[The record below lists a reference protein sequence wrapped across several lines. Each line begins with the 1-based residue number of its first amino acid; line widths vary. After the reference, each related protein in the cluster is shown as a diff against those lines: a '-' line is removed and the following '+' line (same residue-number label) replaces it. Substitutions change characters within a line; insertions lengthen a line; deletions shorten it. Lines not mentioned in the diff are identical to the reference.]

1 MLELRMVSSYCW
13 NHRLIGLVHKHWET
27 IKVHRIYNIL
37 RLGGSEGKNPRYV
50 EFSVNRVSIIR
61 IFGRSMIIKIIGLSI
76 IRKKRENFDEIREES
91 IRLFRGQNHTSFRS
105 TAYSKSTIASAG
117 LKSSS
122 RIRYSTQPDIGILAT
137 KIGKF
142 KPEVGSGYRKWGP

>member
-1 MLELRMVSSYCW
+1 MMV
-13 NHRLIGLVHKHWET
+13 H
-27 IKVHRIYNIL
+27 
-37 RLGGSEGKNPRYV
+37 
-50 EFSVNRVSIIR
+50 
-61 IFGRSMIIKIIGLSI
+61 IIGSSTILH
-76 IRKKRENFDEIREES
+76 KRENFDEIREES

-137 KIGKF
+137 KIGKSTGSGLL
-142 KPEVGSGYRKWGP
+142 KPEVLKPEVSLNSYLEVI

>member
-1 MLELRMVSSYCW
+1 
-13 NHRLIGLVHKHWET
+13 
-27 IKVHRIYNIL
+27 
-37 RLGGSEGKNPRYV
+37 
-50 EFSVNRVSIIR
+50 
-61 IFGRSMIIKIIGLSI
+61 MINIIGLSTI
-76 IRKKRENFDEIREES
+76 LKKRENFDEIREES

-137 KIGKF
+137 KIGKSTGNGLLKPEVL
-142 KPEVGSGYRKWGP
+142 KPEVGLIERLFRGHLRSRESRNTRNA

>member
-1 MLELRMVSSYCW
+1 M
-13 NHRLIGLVHKHWET
+13 
-27 IKVHRIYNIL
+27 
-37 RLGGSEGKNPRYV
+37 
-50 EFSVNRVSIIR
+50 
-61 IFGRSMIIKIIGLSI
+61 KIIGLLT

-137 KIGKF
+137 KIGML
-142 KPEVGSGYRKWGP
+142 KPEMGSGYRKLRLLRGHLRSRESRNTRNA

>member
-1 MLELRMVSSYCW
+1 
-13 NHRLIGLVHKHWET
+13 
-27 IKVHRIYNIL
+27 
-37 RLGGSEGKNPRYV
+37 
-50 EFSVNRVSIIR
+50 
-61 IFGRSMIIKIIGLSI
+61 MIIKIIGLST

-122 RIRYSTQPDIGILAT
+122 RIRYSLQPDIGILAT
-137 KIGKF
+137 KIGKL
-142 KPEVGSGYRKWGP
+142 KPEADSRYRKWRSFRGPLRSRESRNTRNA

>member
-1 MLELRMVSSYCW
+1 
-13 NHRLIGLVHKHWET
+13 
-27 IKVHRIYNIL
+27 
-37 RLGGSEGKNPRYV
+37 
-50 EFSVNRVSIIR
+50 
-61 IFGRSMIIKIIGLSI
+61 MIIKIIGLSI

-91 IRLFRGQNHTSFRS
+91 IRLFRGKNHTSFRS

-142 KPEVGSGYRKWGP
+142 KPEVGPGYRIVKRSFKVT